1 MKNRFLYILS
11 LLTAV
16 LLQACSDDINIES
29 NGTGDVP
36 FEPSMVL
43 FSAGNAENT
52 ITRASIPYME
62 QDGRFVCKMYYRSRM
77 DDTETSPYDVNLPA
91 DHGTQVTAWLKVNN
105 TVGNCIYW
113 NPEYTD
119 VAADKQNEYGE
130 KAAQAF
136 YWQNRLTHAFLAVAD
151 FNQLKGNKASTGLTM
166 PFDDYHREVTT
177 NDSHTI
183 ETPVKYVFDDGT
195 EYNNLSDLYN
205 YYESS
210 IKDDEDYVEQHTN
223 DVGTGLTEPELAA
236 DGYYYRWTNWRYGY
250 YDYENN
256 IKFIYRSQERITV
269 EKVTLTYYAK
279 QYDLTKDANTTG
291 MSMSKQPDPIQ
302 ALTWKKPEGATQE
315 ANRVKLYFKH
325 QFSQIQVNL
334 KNSEDESDIPV
345 NPEDILSVELL
356 GVTRKGYVYV
366 NLNDDGTVHPTDFE
380 QVNRKTIP
388 EAQWNEPYG
397 TSFDMFDRTTQLTKT
412 EQELGYIK
420 SYEAIA
426 FGRLE
431 GIRIVWK
438 EADQNGAEGVHHNVI
453 FQIPDEGLK
462 SLQSGYRYIYNLEL
476 RRGTLALIRTIIK
489 DWAVDETDYST
500 NGTIHN

>member
-1 MKNRFLYILS
+1 M
-11 LLTAV
+11 
-16 LLQACSDDINIES
+16 LLQACSDEISTED

-52 ITRASIPYME
+52 LTRASIPYME
-62 QDGRFVCKMYYRSRM
+62 QKGRFVCKMYYRSKM
-77 DDTETSPYDVNLPA
+77 DDVETSPYDVDLPEQ
-91 DHGTQVTAWLKVNN
+91 HGTQVTAWLEVNN
-105 TVGNCIYW
+105 NVGNCIYRNSEY
-113 NPEYTD
+113 NP
-119 VAADKQNEYGE
+119 VATSEMNEYGE

-166 PFDDYHREVTT
+166 PFNDYVREVTT

-183 ETPVKYVFDDGT
+183 ETPVKYIFDDGS
-195 EYNNLSDLYN
+195 EFSNFWDLVTYFETYIQN
-205 YYESS
+205 
-210 IKDDEDYVEQHTN
+210 DDQYVPKHT
-223 DVGTGLTEPELAA
+223 DADIGTGHTEPELAA
-236 DGYYYRWTNWRYGY
+236 DGYYYQWTGWMYHETRGFFYNR
-250 YDYENN
+250 
-256 IKFIYRSQERITV
+256 QERITV
-269 EKVTLTYYAK
+269 EKVKQTYYAK
-279 QYDLTKDANTTG
+279 QYDLTKGDKTR
-291 MSMSKQPDPIQ
+291 MLQQPDPIQ
-302 ALTWKKPEGATQE
+302 ALTLKKPEGATQE
-315 ANRVKLYFKH
+315 ANRVKLFFKH

-345 NPEDILSVELL
+345 KTDDILSVELL

-397 TSFDMFDRTTQLTKT
+397 TSFNMFDRTDQLTST

-431 GIRIVWK
+431 GIRIRWK
-438 EADQNGAEGVHHNVI
+438 EEDGSGGVTHNVI

-489 DWAVDETDYST
+489 DWKVDEKDYST

>member
-1 MKNRFLYILS
+1 M
-11 LLTAV
+11 
-16 LLQACSDDINIES
+16 LLQACSDEISTED

-52 ITRASIPYME
+52 LTRASIPYME
-62 QDGRFVCKMYYRSRM
+62 QKGRFVCKMYYRSKM
-77 DDTETSPYDVNLPA
+77 DDVETSPYDVDLPEQ
-91 DHGTQVTAWLKVNN
+91 HGTQVTAWLEVNN
-105 TVGNCIYW
+105 KVGNCIYR
-113 NPEYTD
+113 NSEYIAVTASEMND
-119 VAADKQNEYGE
+119 YGE
-130 KAAQAF
+130 KAVQAF

-151 FNQLKGNKASTGLTM
+151 FNQLKVNRESTGLTM
-166 PFDDYHREVTT
+166 PFNDYKREVTT

-183 ETPVKYVFDDGT
+183 STSVKYVFDDGT
-195 EYNNLSDLYN
+195 EFSTYSELNE
-205 YYESS
+205 YYITT
-210 IKDDEDYVEQHTN
+210 IKDNDQYEPNHTN
-223 DVGTGLTEPELAA
+223 DIGTGLTDPELAA
-236 DGYYYRWTNWRYGY
+236 DGYYYRWTNWMRHY
-250 YDYENN
+250 YDSEHS
-256 IKFIYRSQERITV
+256 FIYRIQERITV
-269 EKVTLTYYAK
+269 EKVKQTYYAK
-279 QYDLTKDANTTG
+279 QYDLTKGDKTE
-291 MSMSKQPDPIQ
+291 MLQQPDPIQ
-302 ALTWKKPEGATQE
+302 ALTLKKPEGATQE

-345 NPEDILSVELL
+345 KSEDILSVELL

-397 TSFDMFDRTTQLTKT
+397 TTFNMFDRTDQLTST
-412 EQELGYIK
+412 EKELGYIK

-431 GIRIVWK
+431 GIRIRWK
-438 EADQNGAEGVHHNVI
+438 EAGDEGVTHNVI

-489 DWAVDETDYST
+489 DWMVDETDYST